1 MVVTVAYHAGFTEY
15 HGTDLNQPMIGNA
28 INTLAYVLANNPIA
42 SLISHITM
50 HIAAVFHGAETTVQ
64 LPPHY

>member
-1 MVVTVAYHAGFTEY
+1 MVVTVAYHAGFAEFQ
-15 HGTDLNQPMIGNA
+15 GADMNQPVIGNT

-50 HIAAVFHGAETTVQ
+50 HTAAVFHGAETTVQ